1 MFLLFQSIVNL
12 LFGFID
18 TSSMKPL
25 SANELIVTGNL
36 FVLLPMGF
44 LANDCSMPRDSYPIL
59 LLTSIETTLR
69 PLLFSFTSMLI
80 AQAIR

>member
-1 MFLLFQSIVNL
+1 MLFLFQSIINL

-36 FVLLPMGF
+36 FVLLPMVF
-44 LANDCSMPRDSYPIL
+44 LADGCSMPRDSYQIL
-59 LLTSIETTLR
+59 IFTSIETLSR
-69 PLLFSFTSMLI
+69 PLPFSCTSTLI
-80 AQAIR
+80 AQVIR